1 MYEEKYLKYKTKYLE
16 MKAKVDTTDTDET
29 SKVHKIKMHHNGDFI
44 KKTLTEK
51 NENTKGFVIRHLQS
65 CNNYFDFM
73 SKIDQS
79 IEKLKNGID
88 PHITKFGVFSG
99 KKYIEHFFDDKSSY
113 ELLSKI
119 RQPNPNTKTF
129 RIHVSVL
136 LRTWESAFIY
146 FLGLL
151 EKATNINKTDNND
164 EINCNEQL
172 ILELVITPH
181 SKEKHHHTI
190 QKFKRLVKK
199 FSNKDNET
207 ILEEHNYVD
216 TGNMPDKNMH
226 KQIARFEDFL
236 KEIGNTDEIKNTIK
250 NTKCNDIKVQLKYYD
265 LETIPIGNQLRENNT
280 WKIKDLYSINFWP
293 NLSLVPNT
301 QSGGMFKFRNPFK
314 KKTVPET
321 IETQPVETRT
331 ITLFDEKSINW
342 NNKDNTSKYNG
353 WSFFLETKDK
363 INKDKINKDNSD
375 NYIVNHG
382 ALGIKNEKHDDF
394 DEYKTQNEYTK
405 YNSFIPINRNSVQDS
420 KYNDND
426 WICRKQSKYSST
438 YSSTEDN
445 RDTFI
450 KKYIIE
456 DTELDN
462 KQTDYDYESPYLMIQ
477 GKKDNTSFLKK
488 SFNVILETKKE
499 NQSSEKENSF
509 FFMVSHSDVMS
520 KFLTHILE
528 NENPKTSKLKKRKGQ
543 RF

>member
-16 MKAKVDTTDTDET
+16 MKAKVGNADET
-29 SKVHKIKMHHNGDFI
+29 SKVHKIEMHPNGKLI

-51 NENTKGFVIRHLQS
+51 NKNTKGFVIRHLQS

-151 EKATNINKTDNND
+151 EKATNINKFDNND
-164 EINCNEQL
+164 KINCEEKL

-190 QKFKRLVKK
+190 KKFKRLVKRL
-199 FSNKDNET
+199 SNRENKT
-207 ILEEHNYVD
+207 ILQEHNYVD
-216 TGNMPDKNMH
+216 TGNMPDKNMN

-236 KEIGNTDEIKNTIK
+236 KKIGKTDKN
-250 NTKCNDIKVQLKYYD
+250 CNDIKVQLKYYD
-265 LETIPIGNQLRENNT
+265 LENNT
-280 WKIKDLYSINFWP
+280 WKIKDLYSLDSLYFLP
-293 NLSLVPNT
+293 NNT

-314 KKTVPET
+314 KKTVPKT
-321 IETQPVETRT
+321 IETQPVETDT

-394 DEYKTQNEYTK
+394 DKYKKQNEYQEN
-405 YNSFIPINRNSVQDS
+405 NSFKPIESENKKSGVQDS
-420 KYNDND
+420 KYIDNV
-426 WICRKQSKYSST
+426 WICRNQSTYSST
-438 YSSTEDN
+438 YSSTDYSTEDN
-445 RDTFI
+445 RDTFR

-456 DTELDN
+456 DTKLDN
-462 KQTDYDYESPYLMIQ
+462 IQTDYNYESPYLMIQ

-488 SFNVILETKKE
+488 SFDVILETKKE
-499 NQSSEKENSF
+499 NQSLENNF